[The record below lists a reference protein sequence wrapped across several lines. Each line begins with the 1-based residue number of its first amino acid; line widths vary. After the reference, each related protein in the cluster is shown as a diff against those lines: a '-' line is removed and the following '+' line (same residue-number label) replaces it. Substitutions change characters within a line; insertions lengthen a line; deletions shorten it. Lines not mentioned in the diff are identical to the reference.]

1 MKTRNL
7 LLTNAKKIVL
17 AIALSGGIVLSGF
30 AQTSADN
37 STPPAFNSPKFDILL
52 DYCPAGTFDGTEGI
66 HINDGFGVTGK
77 YEFPIARNLN
87 LTLSDFE
94 EEVETRIADQNYYGY
109 NANYIFSVPKV
120 GLKYFLEKSI
130 YAEGEV
136 GYENCSSTD
145 FDSGV
150 AFSIGA
156 GFDFDPFELGA
167 RYESWGSN
175 GLITQITFHLG
186 FRF

>member
-1 MKTRNL
+1 MKTKNL
-7 LLTNAKKIVL
+7 LLTNSKKIVL

>member
-1 MKTRNL
+1 MKTKNL
-7 LLTNAKKIVL
+7 LITSIEKIL
-17 AIALSGGIVLSGF
+17 LLMALLGGITLRSS

-37 STPPAFNSPKFDILL
+37 SASPAFNTAKFDILL
-52 DYCPAGTFDGTEGI
+52 DYCPAGTFDGDEGI
-66 HINDGFGVTGK
+66 HIADGFGVTGK
-77 YEFPIARNLN
+77 YEFTLARNLN

-109 NANYIFSVPKV
+109 SPTYIFSVPKV

-130 YAEGEV
+130 YVEGEV

-150 AFSIGA
+150 AFSLGA

-167 RYESWGSN
+167 RYESWGTN